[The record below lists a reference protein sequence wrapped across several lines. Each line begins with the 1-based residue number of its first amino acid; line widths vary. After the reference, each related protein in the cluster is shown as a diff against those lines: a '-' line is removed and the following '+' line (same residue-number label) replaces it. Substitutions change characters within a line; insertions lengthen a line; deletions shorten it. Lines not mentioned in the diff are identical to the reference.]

1 MWEVNPKYKRLRV
14 AFRVRLQ
21 RSKGDRNSVIETA
34 PRDVNISIRSCDY
47 SSRLVVVPTREEAR
61 SADKCSELKLPVQ
74 GSKGGKDRIVVRRKL
89 AIERSRMWWANLSI
103 HFCLPQIRTFAFPLT
118 RLTVHHRRCRR
129 TALTRLVKMHLRQTS
144 CR

>member
-34 PRDVNISIRSCDY
+34 PCDVNISIRSCDY
-47 SSRLVVVPTREEAR
+47 SSRLVVVPTRGEAR

-74 GSKGGKDRIVVRRKL
+74 GSKAGKDGIVVRRKL
-89 AIERSRMWWANLSI
+89 AIERSR
-103 HFCLPQIRTFAFPLT
+103 CGGQIFRS
-118 RLTVHHRRCRR
+118 
-129 TALTRLVKMHLRQTS
+129 TS
-144 CR
+144 ACHKYGLLHSR